1 MTKADNL
8 RFSIVSTFPLQSG
21 PHRCAFP
28 HGKTAP
34 RLSYNSMAA
43 IQFVR
48 PWPRVNPRALG
59 ADLPRKC

>member
-1 MTKADNL
+1 MTEADNL
-8 RFSIVSTFPLQSG
+8 RFSIISTFPLQSR
-21 PHRCAFP
+21 PHKCAFP
-28 HGKTAP
+28 HGKTAS

-48 PWPRVNPRALG
+48 QWPRVNPRPLG